1 MDDKIIIINKLNL
14 KSKNKLSK
22 ELKQKQ
28 NHRNGDH
35 MECYQWGG
43 GGEKLGKGTGI
54 KKHIVMHKIDKRM
67 LISIGN

>member
-1 MDDKIIIINKLNL
+1 
-14 KSKNKLSK
+14 
-22 ELKQKQ
+22 
-28 NHRNGDH
+28 

-43 GGEKLGKGTGI
+43 GGEKLGKGAGI